1 VEPPFPFEWSRPE
14 HRNLYWFRD
23 RMHFPHPCTPLSASI
38 DAPAFS
44 EGTTAG
50 YRALGAPVRV
60 HVSTPNG
67 YWYLAPE
74 LDVPLDDLPRV
85 REEAVGRML
94 PMLTR
99 QLELWEQDYLPEVM
113 RHNAAI
119 RERDYRAMTVRQLAA
134 HLDELRASRVRMWDL
149 HMRAV
154 GPVMAAAGQFVR
166 VYEQVFGT
174 DAGAY
179 VLMQGFPNKSV
190 ESGAK
195 LWDLSRLAG
204 ERPSVR
210 ETILGLPPARAL
222 AQLESTEGGRAFLE
236 AFRAYLD
243 EYGWRSDAF
252 ELADPVWIES
262 PVIPLTLLR
271 EYLGRG
277 DDANPAVRE
286 ERARAE
292 RERLEREIALQIAGH
307 PLEGMFRFL
316 QQAAQQYV
324 PIQENHNFYI
334 DQMHTALLRRPLVEA
349 GRRLAAAGSVAT
361 PDDVFFLTADEL
373 QDALLTPGRDRR
385 AVIAERRAA
394 RDAGFALDP
403 PETLGAPPPEPLL
416 REPMLAAFYG
426 QARRG
431 PSTARVLVGVPASPG
446 RVTATARVV
455 RSLAE
460 AGKLEPG
467 DALVC
472 EMTMPPW
479 TPLFSSVSAVVA
491 DTGGVLSHCAIVARE
506 YGVPCVVGVGN
517 GTRVLCDGQRITVD
531 GAAGTV
537 TVEE

>member
-1 VEPPFPFEWSRPE
+1 MESSFPFEWSRPE
-14 HRNLYWFRD
+14 HQHLYWFRD
-23 RMHFPHPCTPLSASI
+23 RMHFPHPSTPLSASI

-60 HVSTPNG
+60 HVFTPNG

-74 LDVPLDDLPRV
+74 LDVPIDDLPRV
-85 REEAVGRML
+85 REDAIARML

-99 QLELWEQDYLPEVM
+99 QLELWEQEYLPEVV

-119 RERDYRAMTVRQLAA
+119 RDRDFGAMSDRDLAA
-134 HLDELRASRVRMWDL
+134 YLDELRASRVRMWDL

-154 GPVMAAAGQFVR
+154 GPVMAAAGQFVN
-166 VYEQVFGT
+166 VYEQVLGA
-174 DAGAY
+174 DGGAY

-195 LWDLSRLAG
+195 LWELSRLAD
-204 ERPSVR
+204 EQPAVR
-210 ETILGLPPARAL
+210 ATILDSPPSRAL
-222 AQLESTEGGRAFLE
+222 AQLEGSAEGRAFLA

-252 ELADPVWIES
+252 ELADPTWIES
-262 PVIPLTLLR
+262 PVVPLTLLR
-271 EYLGRG
+271 EYLRKGEE
-277 DDANPAVRE
+277 ASPAARE
-286 ERARAE
+286 DQARRE
-292 RERLEREIALQIAGH
+292 RERLEAQIEPRIVGH

-316 QQAAQQYV
+316 QQAARQYV

-334 DQMHTALLRRPLVEA
+334 DQMHTALLRRPLVDA
-349 GRRLAAAGSVAT
+349 GRRLASAGCVGS
-361 PDDVFFLTADEL
+361 PDDVFFLTVDEL
-373 QDALLTPGRDRR
+373 QDALVSPGRDRR
-385 AVIAERRAA
+385 GLAAERRAA
-394 RDAGFALDP
+394 RDAAFHLDP
-403 PETLGAPPPEPLL
+403 PEALGAPPPEPLL
-416 REPMLAAFYG
+416 REPMLASFYG
-426 QARRG
+426 QTRNA
-431 PSTARVLVGVPASPG
+431 PATARVLLGIPASPG
-446 RVTATARVV
+446 RVTAPARVV
-455 RSLAE
+455 KSLAE
-460 AGKLEPG
+460 ADKLQPG
-467 DALVC
+467 DVLVC

-517 GTRVLCDGQRITVD
+517 GTRILRDGQRITVD

-537 TVEE
+537 TVEG